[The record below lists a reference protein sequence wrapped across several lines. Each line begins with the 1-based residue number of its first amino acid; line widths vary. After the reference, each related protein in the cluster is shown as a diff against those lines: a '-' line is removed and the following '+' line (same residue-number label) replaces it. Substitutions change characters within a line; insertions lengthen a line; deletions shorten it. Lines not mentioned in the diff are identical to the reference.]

1 MCQEIMA
8 PQVEYGEE
16 TLAPTEADETQQQPE
31 KSRCVHVCLHS
42 LERGICSLSE
52 FVFCARARMD
62 AALVFLCVHLP
73 AKDLTFFV
81 FHARHLGLSVSISHR
96 GGMSWKTKLRG
107 LNISSVSTLS
117 RHI

>member
-1 MCQEIMA
+1 MCREIMA

-42 LERGICSLSE
+42 LERGICSLCE

-73 AKDLTFFV
+73 AKDLTFFC
-81 FHARHLGLSVSISHR
+81 VSR
-96 GGMSWKTKLRG
+96 QASWSQCQHFTSRWHVLENKTKRAKYLQ
-107 LNISSVSTLS
+107 
-117 RHI
+117 